1 MQLSVIIPLLNEQDS
16 LEELFQRIKKVC
28 NQHNFDYEVIF
39 IDDGSTDLSWE
50 RIEDM
55 ATNNSE
61 IKGIRF
67 RKNYGKSQAL
77 MAGFKEAK
85 GKTVITM
92 DADLQDFPE
101 EISEMYQTLVN
112 NNADIVSG
120 WKQNRQDPKLTK
132 NLPSKLFNS
141 IARKVS
147 KLELHDFN
155 CGLKAYRNEVVKELE
170 LHGDMHR
177 YIPVL
182 SKNIGFENI
191 IEKKVQHTARK
202 HGKSKYGS
210 RRFINGFLDLI
221 TLSFL
226 ARFGNKPMHLFGA
239 IGTLMFIIGFLATL
253 YLGID
258 KLYKVYILEQ
268 DARLVTDNP
277 IFYIALVAMILGT
290 QLFLAGFLGEILV
303 RSQKNKTEYE
313 IKKKLNLNSKP
324 NFIHN

>member
-1 MQLSVIIPLLNEQDS
+1 MQLSVVIPLLNEQDS

-85 GKTVITM
+85 GKIVITM

-239 IGTLMFIIGFLATL
+239 IGTLMFIIGFLAAL

-258 KLYKVYILEQ
+258 KLHKVYILEQ
-268 DARLVTDNP
+268 NARLVTDNP